1 MIVAFFYAE
10 FIKEQKM
17 SDQISQIETELKE
30 IELEAKKLFNQADSK
45 EKLESLRVAF
55 LGKKGKLSLILKAMG
70 ALSSE
75 DRPKIG
81 KVANIVR
88 NKIESAVESGREKL
102 AVKAKAAK
110 VSQKIDISLPG
121 KKSKIGSL
129 HPITQASNQILKILE
144 QLGFDKAIGPEVEHD
159 FYNFEAL
166 NIPKEHPARDMQ
178 DTFYILDDVVLRTHT
193 SPVQIRSMLAIDELP
208 IRIASFGRVYRKDHD
223 VTHSP
228 MFHQVEGLCVAK
240 NVSFADL
247 KGVLQVFIEELFGQ
261 DSKMRLR
268 PSFFPFTEPSV
279 EVDMSC
285 FACGGEGVKRESHCP
300 LCKNTGWIEIM
311 GAGMVDPEV
320 LKASKIDPETYTGF
334 AFGIG
339 VERVAMLL
347 YGIKDIRLLFD
358 NDIRF
363 LEQF

>member
-129 HPITQASNQILKILE
+129 HPITQASNQILKILVGIFSRFCSCSS
-144 QLGFDKAIGPEVEHD
+144 Q
-159 FYNFEAL
+159 Y
-166 NIPKEHPARDMQ
+166 
-178 DTFYILDDVVLRTHT
+178 VV
-193 SPVQIRSMLAIDELP
+193 
-208 IRIASFGRVYRKDHD
+208 
-223 VTHSP
+223 
-228 MFHQVEGLCVAK
+228 
-240 NVSFADL
+240 
-247 KGVLQVFIEELFGQ
+247 
-261 DSKMRLR
+261 
-268 PSFFPFTEPSV
+268 
-279 EVDMSC
+279 
-285 FACGGEGVKRESHCP
+285 
-300 LCKNTGWIEIM
+300 
-311 GAGMVDPEV
+311 
-320 LKASKIDPETYTGF
+320 
-334 AFGIG
+334 
-339 VERVAMLL
+339 
-347 YGIKDIRLLFD
+347 
-358 NDIRF
+358 
-363 LEQF
+363 